1 MIQPEAPFTVYENF
15 LYIFTT
21 SIGSSE
27 GLKSPLQTNTEEDL
41 VPRCRLQEGGIIKN
55 NSNKFTNK
63 KLNRRS
69 S

>member
-1 MIQPEAPFTVYENF
+1 MKFTI
-15 LYIFTT
+15 IFNS
-21 SIGSSE
+21 SIGNSE

-55 NSNKFTNK
+55 TSNKFTNK
-63 KLNRRS
+63 KLNQRS

>member
-1 MIQPEAPFTVYENF
+1 MKFTI
-15 LYIFTT
+15 IFTT
-21 SIGSSE
+21 SIGNSE
-27 GLKSPLQTNTEEDL
+27 GLKSPLQTNTEEAL

-55 NSNKFTNK
+55 NSNEFTNK